1 MSILEVTIHKEFEY
15 LEKVL
20 PKWNSLKEKY
30 NEITIFQDMSW
41 IKSWWYCKSRQ
52 KNISPYIIEI
62 TDNKKT
68 IGVIPLYIDLIRF
81 ARLDFRILKPIG
93 SEVSDYLIPIISKDY
108 SPEVLLSIAFK
119 KIYEDKINWDYINWG
134 DIPEDSFF
142 SQFLSKQMLNKH
154 RLIKK
159 KKADACP
166 FIKVSN
172 EIEEVKCK
180 LDENLLKK
188 ILSKEKKLNNKGKLS
203 FTKVMSEREI
213 EPVMNKFF
221 ELHIERWGRT
231 DTPSKFLRAEERQH
245 AMIAA
250 KNLFKSNLLFLAYL
264 SFNNEIIAIEFGM
277 SDGKKI
283 YLYLPAFNIK
293 FRNYSVGNLL
303 NYYIILEAC
312 RQGYDVVDFLRG
324 DEKHKQEWGTI
335 EKYNVKYE
343 IYNHSLRSLLF
354 KYVNEYNKSK
364 LFIFIIDKLSILSR
378 KLSI

>member
-1 MSILEVTIHKEFEY
+1 VSILEVTIHKEFEY

-188 ILSKEKKLNNKGKLS
+188 ILSKEKKN
-203 FTKVMSEREI
+203 
-213 EPVMNKFF
+213 
-221 ELHIERWGRT
+221 
-231 DTPSKFLRAEERQH
+231 
-245 AMIAA
+245 
-250 KNLFKSNLLFLAYL
+250 
-264 SFNNEIIAIEFGM
+264 
-277 SDGKKI
+277 
-283 YLYLPAFNIK
+283 
-293 FRNYSVGNLL
+293 
-303 NYYIILEAC
+303 
-312 RQGYDVVDFLRG
+312 
-324 DEKHKQEWGTI
+324 
-335 EKYNVKYE
+335 
-343 IYNHSLRSLLF
+343 
-354 KYVNEYNKSK
+354 
-364 LFIFIIDKLSILSR
+364 
-378 KLSI
+378 